1 MARYSSP
8 DFDNLIGN
16 RNLPAAAFMEGYEEY
31 TYEGDLPQAP
41 NPIEPGISYSEIYCS
56 SGSDAQENTRA
67 AIEFGN
73 EDLPISEYR
82 QEIVEKISRN
92 KFTIISAE
100 TGGGKSTQV
109 AQALYGA
116 GYRVIQT
123 HPRRI
128 AARNVCYR
136 QREELGWKLGPE
148 LANELVSYQTAGERD
163 GSPYA
168 PIMHVTDGLELA
180 KELGQNGAPPE
191 TVVII
196 DEVHE
201 ANSNMECLIAWAK
214 MQGATN
220 PNLRFVFMSAT
231 MDTHSL
237 ANYLGEVTD
246 TPPPIIEVPG
256 RSYKVEWHEKPEST
270 VVKEIIDAAIEI
282 QRARPSREEPNAI
295 LAFAPGK
302 AEINDIIS
310 ELQRKLPPK
319 IAKIATILPLHAMLS
334 PEQQQEAL
342 KRHDGVTIIVATD
355 VAETS
360 LTIPAVKY
368 VIDGGLQR
376 RNVIDEHG
384 VDGLHLD
391 SISKAES
398 RQRAGRAGRVVDGI
412 YIRTRLSRKLKYTPY
427 AELEEYP
434 LPEIYRTDITRTT
447 LRFAGAGYNIAD
459 LDLWNPVE
467 PESIERAQD
476 LLRQFGALDENNRI
490 TARGEAMNK
499 YPVGVSAAR
508 MMVEVEQFDEVTRA
522 CMAVIAAA
530 KEQGCL
536 PYFSADVGRRWE
548 GLVSDAT
555 KQNPS
560 DLLAQLDIF
569 LASKDMSRKELA
581 HYNLNVKAVLQA
593 REQFTKIAKLAK
605 FDPEVLTKPTDEQ
618 RKQLRHCILTGSLH
632 GIFIRQSDGQYMHFK
647 GQDEPRDISDRSLLR
662 NAKAAQ
668 VVVGDKYRVEYLS
681 NGRLHEKHVIERGT
695 ATTMQE
701 LGRAAIELTHW
712 RDDGMRQKGGIYIRR
727 LRRYLVG
734 VDLGETQDIVLG
746 PSPLLREI
754 ILGEARKQHG
764 PNQVRL
770 RGLKKELEAL
780 NHLAKD
786 PVPQITEDYIQELL
800 QRAAPEDVTMPWTI
814 DNNLGQLL
822 LEEGVTGI
830 ETFVS
835 SERYDHII
843 QNAPA
848 KYRVNDELEIS
859 LQYQSGQPLAT
870 SFNKRAIASLRD
882 EVFLPDGRHVKF
894 WHEKKKCSLFEL
906 QEKLGVSV
914 YA

>member
-1 MARYSSP
+1 
-8 DFDNLIGN
+8 
-16 RNLPAAAFMEGYEEY
+16 MEGYEEY

-41 NPIEPGISYSEIYCS
+41 NPTEHVVSYSEIYCT
-56 SGSDAQENTRA
+56 SGSNDTENTRA

-82 QEIVEKISRN
+82 QEIVQTIAQN

-116 GYRVIQT
+116 GYSVIQT

-136 QREELGWKLGPE
+136 QREELGWKLGPS
-148 LANELVSYQTAGERD
+148 LANELVSYQTAGERE
-163 GSPYA
+163 GSPSA

-214 MQGATN
+214 MQGNTN

-231 MDTHSL
+231 MDTTSL
-237 ANYLGEVTD
+237 ANYLGEVTE
-246 TPPPIIEVPG
+246 TRPPIIEVPG
-256 RSYKVEWHEKPEST
+256 RSFDVEWHEKPDST
-270 VVKEIIDAAIEI
+270 VVKEVINAATEMHHSKP
-282 QRARPSREEPNAI
+282 AKDEPNAI

-302 AEINDIIS
+302 AEINDIIN

-342 KRHDGVTIIVATD
+342 KRHDGITIIVSTD

-360 LTIPAVKY
+360 LTIPDVKY
-368 VIDGGLQR
+368 VIDGGMQR

-391 SISKAES
+391 SISQAES
-398 RQRAGRAGRVVDGI
+398 RQRAGRAGRVTDGI
-412 YIRTRLSRKLKYTPY
+412 YIRTRLSSKLKFTRYD
-427 AELEEYP
+427 ELEEYP
-434 LPEIYRTDITRTT
+434 LPEIYRTDIARTT

-467 PESIERAQD
+467 PESIARAQD
-476 LLRQFGALDENNRI
+476 LLRQFGALDENNQI

-499 YPVGVSAAR
+499 YPLGVAAAR

-530 KEQGCL
+530 KEQGGL
-536 PYFSADVGRRWE
+536 PYFSAQVGRRWE
-548 GLVSDAT
+548 SLVSDET

-569 LASKDMSRKELA
+569 LASADMSRKELA

-593 REQFTKIAKLAK
+593 REQYIKIAKLAK
-605 FDPEVLTKPTDEQ
+605 FDPAVLTRPTEEQ
-618 RKQLRHCILTGSLH
+618 RKHLRHCLLTGSLN
-632 GIFIRQSDGQYMHFK
+632 GIFIRQADGSYMHYL
-647 GQDEPRDISDRSLLR
+647 GRDEPRDISDRSLLR
-662 NAKAAQ
+662 NAKPAQ

-681 NGRLHEKHVIERGT
+681 NGHLHEKHVIERGT

-712 RDDGMRQKGGIYIRR
+712 REDGLRQKGGIYVRR

-734 VDLGETQDIVLG
+734 VDLGETQDIVLEA
-746 PSPLLREI
+746 SPLLRGI
-754 ILGEARKQHG
+754 ILGESRKHHG

-770 RGLKKELEAL
+770 RGIKQELERL
-780 NHLAKD
+780 DHLAKD
-786 PVPQITEDYIQELL
+786 PVPQITEDYIQSLL
-800 QRAAPEDVTMPWTI
+800 ERAATDDVVMPWTI
-814 DNNLGQLL
+814 DNNLGQILL
-822 LEEGVTGI
+822 NEGITGI
-830 ETFVS
+830 ESYVNS
-835 SERYDHII
+835 DRYDHII
-843 QNAPA
+843 QNAPSE
-848 KYRVNDELEIS
+848 YRVNDECVLK
-859 LQYQSGQPLAT
+859 LQYKSKQPLVA
-870 SFNKRAIASLRD
+870 SYNKRVIADLRE
-882 EVFLPDGRHVKF
+882 EVFLPDGRHIKF
-894 WHEKKKCSLFEL
+894 LHDKKKCSLFEL

-914 YA
+914 FA

>member
-1 MARYSSP
+1 MARYGSP

-41 NPIEPGISYSEIYCS
+41 NPTEHIASYSEIYCT
-56 SGSDAQENTRA
+56 SGSDESENTRA

-73 EDLPISEYR
+73 EDLPVSGYR
-82 QEIVEKISRN
+82 HEIVQAISQN

-100 TGGGKSTQV
+100 TGAGKSTQV
-109 AQALYGA
+109 AQMLYGA
-116 GYRVIQT
+116 GYRTIQT

-136 QREELGWKLGPE
+136 QREELGWKLGLE
-148 LANELVSYQTAGERD
+148 FANEFVSYQTAGERD
-163 GSPYA
+163 GSPLA

-201 ANSNMECLIAWAK
+201 ANCNMEFLIAWAK
-214 MQGATN
+214 KQGATN

-231 MDTHSL
+231 MDTHAL

-256 RSYKVEWHEKPEST
+256 RSYKVEWHEKPDST
-270 VVKEIIDAAIEI
+270 VVKEISNAAIEI
-282 QRARPSREEPNAI
+282 QRARPAKDEPNAI
-295 LAFAPGK
+295 LAFVPGK
-302 AEINDIIS
+302 AEINDIIN

-342 KRHDGVTIIVATD
+342 KRHDGITIIVATD

-360 LTIPAVKY
+360 LTIPDVKY
-368 VIDGGLQR
+368 VIDGGYQR

-391 SISKAES
+391 NISKAES

-412 YIRTRLSRKLKYTPY
+412 YIRTRLNSKLKFTDYE
-427 AELEEYP
+427 ELEEYP
-434 LPEIYRTDITRTT
+434 LPEIYRTDIARTT

-467 PESIERAQD
+467 PESITRAQD
-476 LLRQFGALDENNRI
+476 LLRQFGALDENNQI

-508 MMVEVEQFDEVTRA
+508 MMVEAEQFDEVTRA

-530 KEQGCL
+530 KEQGGL
-536 PYFSADVGRRWE
+536 PYFSAQVGRRWE
-548 GLVSDAT
+548 SLVSDET

-569 LASKDMSRKELA
+569 MASSDMSRKELA

-593 REQFTKIAKLAK
+593 REQFIKIAKLSRI
-605 FDPEVLTKPTDEQ
+605 DPGVLTKPSEAQ
-618 RKQLRHCILTGSLH
+618 YKHLRHCILTGSLN
-632 GIFIRQSDGQYMHFK
+632 GIFIRQSDGKYMHYM
-647 GQDEPRDISDRSLLR
+647 GQDEPREISDRSLLR
-662 NAKAAQ
+662 NAKTPQ
-668 VVVGDKYRVEYLS
+668 VVVGDKYRVEYLH
-681 NGRLHEKHVIERGT
+681 NGRLNEKHVIERGT
-695 ATTMQE
+695 ATTMME

-712 RDDGMRQKGGIYIRR
+712 RDDGMRQKGGIYVRR

-734 VDLGETQDIVLG
+734 VDLGETQDEVLG
-746 PSPLLREI
+746 PSPLLRGI
-754 ILGEARKQHG
+754 ILGEARKHHG

-770 RGLKKELEAL
+770 RGLKQELEAL
-780 NHLAKD
+780 SHLAKD
-786 PVPQITEDYIQELL
+786 PVPQITEDYIQSLL
-800 QRAAPEDVTMPWTI
+800 EKATPEDVNMPWTI
-814 DNNLGQLL
+814 DNNLGQIL
-822 LEEGVTGI
+822 LEKGLVGRES
-830 ETFVS
+830 FVS

-848 KYRVNDELEIS
+848 RYRVNDDLELG
-859 LQYQSGQPLAT
+859 LQYKSGQPLAV
-870 SFNKRAIASLRD
+870 SYNKRAIDTLRE
-882 EVFLPDGRHVKF
+882 EVFLPDGRHIKF

-906 QEKLGVSV
+906 QEKLGISV